1 MYFKQKLAYMALGCL
16 FTIIG
21 YILASLSGN
30 PVDAQP
36 QADKS
41 EPTIIDVD
49 RVVCR
54 ELRVV
59 NDDDK
64 PAVSIGAGSDGG
76 YIIVDR
82 ASGENAVAI
91 SADSK
96 GGFMSVRHAN
106 SKPAVNIGT
115 TFFDGGYISV
125 YHANSK
131 PTVNIGTTSDGGY
144 MAVHHASGEKA
155 AEMAIGIESKEGF
168 IAVKRK
174 DQKGSIQLSASE
186 YGGFMAIFNKGE
198 QNVLQAGVG
207 DTGSGII
214 TTRDKHGYRT
224 GRLP

>member
-41 EPTIIDVD
+41 EPTVIDE
-49 RVVCR
+49 VVCR
-54 ELRVV
+54 KLRVV
-59 NDDDK
+59 NDDGETVVLIMGIDGGSIAVTRPNSK
-64 PAVSIGAGSDGG
+64 VAVSIGTGSNGG
-76 YIIVDR
+76 HM
-82 ASGENAVAI
+82 GI
-91 SADSK
+91 S
-96 GGFMSVRHAN
+96 
-106 SKPAVNIGT
+106 
-115 TFFDGGYISV
+115 
-125 YHANSK
+125 
-131 PTVNIGTTSDGGY
+131 
-144 MAVHHASGEKA
+144 HASGE
-155 AEMAIGIESKEGF
+155 MAIAMGIADEDKEGF

-186 YGGFMAIFNKGE
+186 YGGSMAIFNKGE